1 MLIEM
6 LRQAGVVALI
16 TLMVPVVPLVLGAIY
31 AVRPTESR
39 LAVMRPLSL
48 AAVFAALTGTSVGIM
63 NGLRYAAMKEV
74 PLTSP
79 AVLYGFAESIVSLFI
94 GFGCLT
100 IAWLC
105 VAIGL
110 RRHV

>member
-1 MLIEM
+1 MFIEM
-6 LRQAGVVALI
+6 LRQAGVVALLS
-16 TLMVPVVPLVLGAIY
+16 LMVPVVPLVLGVIY

-39 LAVMRPLSL
+39 LALMRPLSL
-48 AAVFAALTGTSVGIM
+48 AALFAALTGASAGVM
-63 NGLRYAAMKEV
+63 NGLRYAAMKQV
-74 PLTSP
+74 PLTAP
-79 AVLYGFAESIVSLFI
+79 PVLYGFAESIVALFI

-110 RRHV
+110 RRHA